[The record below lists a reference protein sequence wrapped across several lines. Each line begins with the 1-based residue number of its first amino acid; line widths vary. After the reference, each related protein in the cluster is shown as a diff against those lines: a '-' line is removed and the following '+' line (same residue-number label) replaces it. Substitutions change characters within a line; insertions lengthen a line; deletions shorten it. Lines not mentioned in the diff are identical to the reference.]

1 MIRLRDVSLRYERAG
16 TEGGRPGGLPGGALH
31 GISAVIPAGAFRWV
45 LGASGAGKSSL
56 LRLLSLGARPTG
68 GRLELF
74 GVPVHRARRGALARL
89 RRRTGTVFQDLRL
102 MPELSVFDN
111 VALRLRLD
119 GLAEGQVELEV
130 TEMLRWVGLGRKL
143 RVLPSALSGGEQ
155 QRVAVA
161 RAVVHRPPLL
171 LADEPTGA
179 LDEVQAVRLMQ
190 LFLELNQMGSTVLV
204 ATHSEMLTRRFPN
217 EALRLQ
223 RGRLLDEN

>member
-1 MIRLRDVSLRYERAG
+1 MIQLQDVGLRYER
-16 TEGGRPGGLPGGALH
+16 GGADVAVLQS
-31 GISAVIPAGAFRWV
+31 ISADIPAGAFRWV

-56 LRLLSLGARPTG
+56 LRLLNLGTRPSE
-68 GRLELF
+68 GRMSLF
-74 GVPVHRARRGALARL
+74 GVPIVRARRAVLARL

-102 MPELSVFDN
+102 LPELSVFDN

-119 GLAEGQVELEV
+119 GLAEDRVEAEV

-143 RVLPSALSGGEQ
+143 QARPPQLSGGEQ

-179 LDEVQAVRLMQ
+179 LDEPQAVRLMQ

-204 ATHSEMLTRRFPN
+204 ATHNEALVRRFPAA
-217 EALRLQ
+217 ALRLE
-223 RGRLLDEN
+223 RGRLVDDG

>member
-1 MIRLRDVSLRYERAG
+1 MIHLREVGLRSERGTGGVDVLRE
-16 TEGGRPGGLPGGALH
+16 
-31 GISAVIPAGAFRWV
+31 ISFDIPAGAFRWV
-45 LGASGAGKSSL
+45 LGSSGAGKSSL
-56 LRLLSLGARPTG
+56 LRLLNLSVRPTTG
-68 GRLELF
+68 TMELF
-74 GVPVHRARRGALARL
+74 GVAVPRARRSALAKL

-102 MPELSVFDN
+102 LPELSVFDN

-119 GLAEGQVELEV
+119 GMPEDRIELEV

-143 RVLPSALSGGEQ
+143 QARPPQLSGGEQ

-179 LDEVQAVRLMQ
+179 LDEPQAVRLMQ

-204 ATHSEMLTRRFPN
+204 ATHNESLTRRFPAA
-217 EALRLQ
+217 ALRLE
-223 RGRLLDEN
+223 RGTLVDDG

>member
-1 MIRLRDVSLRYERAG
+1 MIQLHHVGLRFGTGRGGIDVLRDID
-16 TEGGRPGGLPGGALH
+16 TH
-31 GISAVIPAGAFRWV
+31 IPAGAFRWV
-45 LGASGAGKSSL
+45 LGPSGAGKSSL
-56 LRLLSLGARPTG
+56 LRLLNLGVRPSQ
-68 GRLELF
+68 GRMELF
-74 GVPVHRARRGALARL
+74 GVPVARARRAALARL

-102 MPELSVFDN
+102 LTELSAFDN

-119 GLAEGQVELEV
+119 GLAEDRVETEV

-143 RVLPSALSGGEQ
+143 HVTPAQLSGGEQ

-179 LDEVQAVRLMQ
+179 LDEAQAVRLMH

-204 ATHSEMLTRRFPN
+204 ATHNDALVRRFPN
-217 EALRLQ
+217 PALRLE
-223 RGRLLDEN
+223 RGRLVEHG

>member
-1 MIRLRDVSLRYERAG
+1 MIRLQDVGLRYERGVAG
-16 TEGGRPGGLPGGALH
+16 T
-31 GISAVIPAGAFRWV
+31 AVLRAITAEIPSGAFRWV

-56 LRLLSLGARPTG
+56 LRLLNLSARPSE

-74 GVPVHRARRGALARL
+74 GVSVLRARRAALARL
-89 RRRTGTVFQDLRL
+89 RRRTGSVYQDLRL
-102 MPELSVFDN
+102 LPELSVFDN

-119 GLAEGQVELEV
+119 GLAEDRVETEV
-130 TEMLRWVGLGRKL
+130 TEMLRWVGLGGKL
-143 RVLPSALSGGEQ
+143 RSRPSQLSGGEQ

-179 LDEVQAVRLMQ
+179 LDEPQAVRLMQ

-204 ATHSEMLTRRFPN
+204 ATHNEGLVRRFPAA
-217 EALRLQ
+217 ALRLE
-223 RGRLLDEN
+223 RGRLVAHG

>member
-1 MIRLRDVSLRYERAG
+1 MIRLREVSLSYGQAAAVLAG
-16 TEGGRPGGLPGGALH
+16 IDAD
-31 GISAVIPAGAFRWV
+31 IPAGAFRWV

-56 LRLLSLGARPTG
+56 LRLLNLGARPSA

-74 GVPVHRARRGALARL
+74 GVPVHRARRAVLARL

-102 MPELSVFDN
+102 LPELSVFDN

-119 GLAEGQVELEV
+119 GLAEDRIELEV

-143 RVLPSALSGGEQ
+143 RALPGALSGGEQ
-155 QRVAVA
+155 QRAAVA

-190 LFLELNQMGSTVLV
+190 LFVELNQMGSTVLV
-204 ATHSEMLTRRFPN
+204 ATHSEMLVRRFPN
-217 EALRLQ
+217 PALRLQ
-223 RGRLLDEN
+223 RGRLLDDA

>member
-16 TEGGRPGGLPGGALH
+16 TPVGAPGGPPGGALH
-31 GISAVIPAGAFRWV
+31 GISTVLPPGAFRWV
-45 LGASGAGKSSL
+45 LGASGAGKTSL

-74 GVPVHRARRGALARL
+74 GVPIGRARRAALARL

-102 MPELSVFDN
+102 LPELTVFDN

-119 GLAEGQVELEV
+119 GLPEEQVELEV

-143 RVLPSALSGGEQ
+143 RARPFELSGGEQ

-161 RAVVHRPPLL
+161 RAVVNRPPLL

-179 LDEVQAVRLMQ
+179 LDEIQAVRLMQ

-223 RGRLLDEN
+223 RGQLLDDG

>member
-1 MIRLRDVSLRYERAG
+1 MIQLHEVSLRYGGAG
-16 TEGGRPGGLPGGALH
+16 TGPEVLA
-31 GISAVIPAGAFRWV
+31 GISATIPSGAFRWV

-56 LRLLSLGARPTG
+56 LRLLNLGARPTA

-74 GVPVHRARRGALARL
+74 GVPVHRARRAALARL
-89 RRRTGTVFQDLRL
+89 RRRTGAVLQDLRL
-102 MPELSVFDN
+102 LPELSVFDN

-119 GLAEGQVELEV
+119 GLAEERVALEV

-143 RVLPSALSGGEQ
+143 HARPHQLSGGEQ

-179 LDEVQAVRLMQ
+179 LDEVQAMRLMQ

-204 ATHSEMLTRRFPN
+204 ATHSEALPRRYPHP
-217 EALRLQ
+217 ALRLQ
-223 RGRLLDEN
+223 RGRLLDDG

>member
-1 MIRLRDVSLRYERAG
+1 MIQLREVGLRYERGDAG
-16 TEGGRPGGLPGGALH
+16 IAVLQA
-31 GISAVIPAGAFRWV
+31 ISAEIPAGAFRWV

-56 LRLLSLGARPTG
+56 LRLLNLSARPSE

-74 GVPVHRARRGALARL
+74 GVSVVRARRSALARL
-89 RRRTGTVFQDLRL
+89 RRRTGSVFQDLRL
-102 MPELSVFDN
+102 LPELTVYDN

-119 GLAEGQVELEV
+119 GLAEDRVEAEV

-143 RVLPSALSGGEQ
+143 QARPSQLSGGEQ

-179 LDEVQAVRLMQ
+179 LDEPQAVRLMQ

-204 ATHSEMLTRRFPN
+204 ATHNETLVRRFPAA
-217 EALRLQ
+217 ALRLE
-223 RGRLLDEN
+223 RGRLVDHG

>member
-1 MIRLRDVSLRYERAG
+1 MIRLREVSLRYGPASAAVLAG
-16 TEGGRPGGLPGGALH
+16 IDAD
-31 GISAVIPAGAFRWV
+31 IPAGAFRWV

-56 LRLLSLGARPTG
+56 LRLLNLGARPSG

-74 GVPVHRARRGALARL
+74 GVPVQHARRAVLARL

-102 MPELSVFDN
+102 LPELSVFDN

-119 GLAEGQVELEV
+119 GLPEDRVELEV

-143 RVLPSALSGGEQ
+143 HARPGALSGGEQ

-190 LFLELNQMGSTVLV
+190 LFVELNQMGSTVLV
-204 ATHSEMLTRRFPN
+204 ATHSEMLVRRFPN
-217 EALRLQ
+217 PALRLQ
-223 RGRLLDEN
+223 RGRLLDDA

>member
-1 MIRLRDVSLRYERAG
+1 MIRLREVSLSYGHTAAVLAG
-16 TEGGRPGGLPGGALH
+16 IDAD
-31 GISAVIPAGAFRWV
+31 IPAGAFRWV

-56 LRLLSLGARPTG
+56 LRLLNLGARPSA

-74 GVPVHRARRGALARL
+74 GVPVHRARRAVLARL

-102 MPELSVFDN
+102 LPELSVFDN

-119 GLAEGQVELEV
+119 GLAEDRIELEV

-143 RVLPSALSGGEQ
+143 QALPGALSGGEQ

-190 LFLELNQMGSTVLV
+190 LFVELNQMGSTVLV
-204 ATHSEMLTRRFPN
+204 ATHSEMLVRRFPN
-217 EALRLQ
+217 PALRLQ
-223 RGRLLDEN
+223 RGRLLDDA

>member
-1 MIRLRDVSLRYERAG
+1 MIHLREVGLRSERGSGGVDVLRS
-16 TEGGRPGGLPGGALH
+16 
-31 GISAVIPAGAFRWV
+31 ISFDIPAGAFRWV
-45 LGASGAGKSSL
+45 LGSSGAGKSSL
-56 LRLLSLGARPTG
+56 LRLLNLSVRPTTG
-68 GRLELF
+68 TMELF
-74 GVPVHRARRGALARL
+74 GVAVPRARRSALAKL

-102 MPELSVFDN
+102 LPELSVFDN

-119 GLAEGQVELEV
+119 GMPEDRIELEV

-143 RVLPSALSGGEQ
+143 QARPPQLSGGEQ

-179 LDEVQAVRLMQ
+179 LDEPQAVRLMQ

-204 ATHSEMLTRRFPN
+204 ATHNEGLTRRFP
-217 EALRLQ
+217 AAAIRLE
-223 RGRLLDEN
+223 RGTLVTDG